1 MSVGMQ
7 TGKRASRL
15 LQLNAWIVFAFFYIP
30 IVVLVVFSFNDSA
43 RVNIWGGLS
52 TRWYPELLNNDQI
65 LSALKNSLII
75 AAISTVVSTILGTSL
90 AIALDRYRFK
100 GRKTLDGVAYLPV
113 IIPDV
118 TMAVMMLAFFAQAF
132 RLINN
137 LGPNLQLGLYSVAIS
152 HIAFN
157 ISFVAIVVRA
167 RLGQLN
173 PSLEEAARDLYAS
186 RWLAFR
192 LVTLPLIM
200 PGVLAGAL
208 LALALSL
215 DDVVISAFVT
225 GPGGTTLPVYVF
237 SAIRRGVTPE
247 LNAISTIML
256 AVSTT
261 LVLSSL
267 FLQRAPKSDESVEKG
282 ET

>member
-15 LQLNAWIVFAFFYIP
+15 LQLNAWLVFAFFYIP
-30 IVVLVVFSFNDSA
+30 ILILVVFSFNDSA

-52 TRWYPELLNNDQI
+52 TRWYPELLKNDQI

-90 AIALDRYRFK
+90 AMALDRYRFK

-137 LGPNLQLGLYSVAIS
+137 LGPNLQLGLYSDAIS

-267 FLQRAPKSDESVEKG
+267 FLQRSPDSDKSLEKG
-282 ET
+282 ES

>member
-7 TGKRASRL
+7 TGKRANL
-15 LQLNAWIVFAFFYIP
+15 LLKVNAWLVFAFFYVP
-30 IVVLVVFSFNDSA
+30 ILILVVFSFNASS
-43 RVNIWGGLS
+43 RVNIWGGFS
-52 TRWYPELLNNDQI
+52 ARWYPTLFRNDEILN
-65 LSALKNSLII
+65 ALKNSLII
-75 AAISTVVSTILGTSL
+75 AAVSTVAATILGTSL

-100 GRKTLDGVAYLPV
+100 GRKTLDGLAYLPV

-118 TMAVMMLAFFAQAF
+118 TMAVMMLAFFAQVF
-132 RLINN
+132 KFIDSF
-137 LGPNLQLGLYSVAIS
+137 GPRFQLGIYTVAIS

-157 ISFVAIVVRA
+157 VSFVAIVVRA
-167 RLGQLN
+167 RLGQIS

-186 RWLAFR
+186 RWKAFR
-192 LVTLPLIM
+192 LVTLPLIL

-225 GPGGTTLPVYVF
+225 GPGGTTLPVFVF

-247 LNAISTIML
+247 LNAISTLML
-256 AVSTT
+256 AVSTV

-267 FLQRAPKSDESVEKG
+267 FLQRNPKSPDA
-282 ET
+282 

>member
-7 TGKRASRL
+7 TGRRAQL
-15 LQLNAWIVFAFFYIP
+15 LLRLNAWLVFAFFYIP
-30 IVVLVVFSFNDSA
+30 ILVLVVFSFNSSA

-52 TRWYPELLNNDQI
+52 ARWYPELFRNEEI
-65 LSALKNSLII
+65 LSALKNSLIV
-75 AAISTVVSTILGTSL
+75 AGISTVVSTVLGTSL
-90 AIALDRYRFK
+90 AIALDRYRFR
-100 GRKTLDGVAYLPV
+100 GRKTLDGAAYLPV

-132 RLINN
+132 RLIDGF
-137 LGPNLQLGLYSVAIS
+137 GPRLELGLYTVVIS

-157 ISFVAIVVRA
+157 ISFVAVVVRA

-186 RWLAFR
+186 RWRAFR

-256 AVSTT
+256 LVSTT

-267 FLQRAPKSDESVEKG
+267 FLQRAPKSEESSVKG
-282 ET
+282 EE

>member
-7 TGKRASRL
+7 TSKWTRRIL
-15 LQLNAWIVFAFFYIP
+15 RLNAWLVFAFFYIP
-30 IVVLVVFSFNDSA
+30 IVVLVVFSFNGSA
-43 RVNIWGGLS
+43 RVNVWGGFS
-52 TRWYPELLNNDQI
+52 TRWYPEMFQNEQI

-75 AAISTVVSTILGTSL
+75 AAVSTVVSTILGTSL
-90 AIALDRYRFK
+90 ALALDRYRFR
-100 GRKTLDGVAYLPV
+100 GRKTLDGLTYLPV

-132 RLINN
+132 RLIDSF
-137 LGPNLQLGLYSVAIS
+137 GPRLQLGLYSVAIS

-157 ISFVAIVVRA
+157 ISFVSVVVRA

-192 LVTLPLIM
+192 LVTLPLIL

-256 AVSTT
+256 AVSTV

-267 FLQRAPKSDESVEKG
+267 FLQRSPKSED
-282 ET
+282 

>member
-1 MSVGMQ
+1 
-7 TGKRASRL
+7 
-15 LQLNAWIVFAFFYIP
+15 
-30 IVVLVVFSFNDSA
+30 
-43 RVNIWGGLS
+43 
-52 TRWYPELLNNDQI
+52 
-65 LSALKNSLII
+65 
-75 AAISTVVSTILGTSL
+75 
-90 AIALDRYRFK
+90 
-100 GRKTLDGVAYLPV
+100 
-113 IIPDV
+113 
-118 TMAVMMLAFFAQAF
+118 
-132 RLINN
+132 
-137 LGPNLQLGLYSVAIS
+137 
-152 HIAFN
+152 
-157 ISFVAIVVRA
+157 
-167 RLGQLN
+167 
-173 PSLEEAARDLYAS
+173 
-186 RWLAFR
+186 
-192 LVTLPLIM
+192 M

-267 FLQRAPKSDESVEKG
+267 FLQRAPDSDKSVEKG